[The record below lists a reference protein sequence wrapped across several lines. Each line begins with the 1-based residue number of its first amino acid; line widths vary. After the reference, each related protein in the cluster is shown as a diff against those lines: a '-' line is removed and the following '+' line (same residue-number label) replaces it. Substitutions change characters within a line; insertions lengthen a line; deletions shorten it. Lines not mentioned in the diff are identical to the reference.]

1 MAMELIIT
9 APQETEFVKV
19 IEFNF
24 DQLKEE
30 LSAGLEKYKGLIYTP
45 ETIGDAKK
53 DRATL
58 NKFRASLDD
67 KRKEI
72 KNKVLEPYE
81 PFAAK
86 INQLVGMV
94 DEQAVAI
101 DNQVKAYETEAKDA
115 KKAEIAAYYDGVV
128 GDLKELLPLD
138 RLFNPRWLNASFS
151 MKNVQAEIDETIN
164 KTREDLNTLD
174 TLETDF
180 KVEVKEVFLHTL
192 DLGEALKRNEILK
205 GQKATQEARQR
216 AIEQA
221 NAARGITPPVVQPVK
236 QPEPAI
242 TEPAAIVG
250 DEVKQEPAP
259 AVKRYAFWAEMTPE
273 QAKSLRAYL
282 IEQNIRYGSVTNG
295 SN

>member
-282 IEQNIRYGSVTNG
+282 IETNIRYGSVTNG